1 MRIIKFVGLVIGLAA
16 LFGCAAE
23 APSAAPP
30 VESVSVGMPIPLAP
44 TPGASPGVAPDP
56 LTAPYRSGT
65 APNHATSVTIDH
77 SYHPSWTVDVYGFQ

>member
-1 MRIIKFVGLVIGLAA
+1 MKIIKFVGLMIGLAA

-30 VESVSVGMPIPLAP
+30 VGSAVGMPTPLAP
-44 TPGASPGVAPDP
+44 APEASAGVAPHP

-65 APNHATSVTIDH
+65 APNPATSVATDH